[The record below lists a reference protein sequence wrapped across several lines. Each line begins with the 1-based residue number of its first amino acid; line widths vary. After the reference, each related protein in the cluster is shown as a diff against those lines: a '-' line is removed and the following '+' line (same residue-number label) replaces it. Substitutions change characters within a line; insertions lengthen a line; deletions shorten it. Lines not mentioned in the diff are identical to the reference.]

1 MPVVLGDLRLLSRFG
16 VYDMLKRIIDAF
28 YDIVDYGFFSAVR
41 KKNNYRSPQF
51 VSEALEKDVQQNK
64 DGEPLSDSF
73 FVRHII
79 DIIGIVLTMI
89 LFFSEKLATLIY
101 FLLLWGFLLLLTGYF
116 MIIPMILAMN
126 IAAYIMVKRNNE
138 VGIIPAFFGGIIG
151 GALSVYLENREYIGK
166 AFIKVLFKIF
176 IWICIMAV
184 FSVWLFH
191 VGYYDFS
198 LF

>member
-1 MPVVLGDLRLLSRFG
+1 
-16 VYDMLKRIIDAF
+16 MLKRIIDAF